1 MNIPFDWVLVKPKPT
16 NKLLLGGKEFYLDT
30 RFEETKNAPSCGE
43 VIAVPDKLRFSMVEG
58 QTTLEYDTDIDIKIG
73 DMVIFH
79 YLTEEN
85 AQMDGRIM
93 EDGNILIRYDSL
105 FIAKRGDEVICLND
119 YIIVEPESAVIK
131 TNLEIPDVVSKQKA
145 KQVGIV
151 KYAGTPV
158 RAYRF
163 FPDDYPDPSLQVGD
177 RVVFSH
183 YNAVPLQQYAEIHGE
198 LSKGILYKMQR
209 RDVDAII
216 NQEAEVALF

>member
-1 MNIPFDWVLVKPKPT
+1 VPECGSTVLVKPKPT

-177 RVVFSH
+177 RVVFSD
-183 YNAVPLQQYAEIHGE
+183 QQRIFMGDIWLDDDRHRNTCCSHASSGE
-198 LSKGILYKMQR
+198 AQSFNEKG
-209 RDVDAII
+209 
-216 NQEAEVALF
+216 